1 VFMNILSNAIQA
13 IENKGTIK
21 IKTSTEKGTQGKRI
35 AKRFEIQH
43 VSSGTLFR
51 NAALQ
56 GSSLGKQT
64 ESYLKDGFLFP
75 MNWPLSL

>member
-1 VFMNILSNAIQA
+1 MAMRIVLIGPLGS
-13 IENKGTIK
+13 G
-21 IKTSTEKGTQGKRI
+21 KGTQGKRI
-35 AKRFEIQH
+35 AKRFEIQY